1 MDPLESY
8 RTSLRNLLG
17 AALREHRCSRQWHYA
32 IDMEE
37 TDQDS
42 LASYL
47 GITHK
52 QLRSLLLAS
61 GLASYHGKQFRLC
74 KSEGRSSSYSWQ
86 QFIVEQ
92 SHEGYF
98 DRYSI
103 NNKKHMWIGFG
114 LTKKKV
120 VLLNSRQEQLPFT
133 LKTQSKFSKTPPR
146 LPKSNLALL
155 RRNRSMMLSVMDMYF
170 QEIEKNKKVTDAD
183 EDDEEDSHSDA
194 TITRINSDEDRDE
207 MHENLRTSALLLL
220 EQISTDN
227 STDPVGAI
235 EGLLKSIRVS
245 QNVKQQARLSLVS
258 GNNHVEEQEFVTGGS
273 SFPILSQIGFPI
285 IKRLVSSLLREIV
298 ALSCLYPDCGLLLYQ
313 THRGTSCELV

>member
-8 RTSLRNLLG
+8 RTSLPNLLG
-17 AALREHRCSRQWHYA
+17 AALREHRCLWQWHYA

-37 TDQDS
+37 TDQES

-47 GITHK
+47 GITHE
-52 QLRSLLLAS
+52 QLQHSLLLAS

-74 KSEGRSSSYSWQ
+74 KSEGRSLSYSWQ
-86 QFIVEQ
+86 QFIVKQ

-103 NNKKHMWIGFG
+103 NNKKHMWILG
-114 LTKKKV
+114 LRLTEKKV

-133 LKTQSKFSKTPPR
+133 PETQWKFSKTPPR

-155 RRNRSMMLSVMDMYF
+155 QRNRSMMLSVMDMYF

-183 EDDEEDSHSDA
+183 EDDEEDNHLDA
-194 TITRINSDEDRDE
+194 TITRINSDEDQDE
-207 MHENLRTSALLLL
+207 MHENLCTSALLLL
-220 EQISTDN
+220 EQISTDK

-245 QNVKQQARLSLVS
+245 QNAKQQARLSLVS
-258 GNNHVEEQEFVTGGS
+258 SNNHVEEQEFVTPES
-273 SFPILSQIGFPI
+273 SFPTPSQSVWCRPCCVRLLHCHVCIQI
-285 IKRLVSSLLREIV
+285 VVYCRIKLTVGRRVSW
-298 ALSCLYPDCGLLLYQ
+298 
-313 THRGTSCELV
+313 

>member
-1 MDPLESY
+1 MQQQQHSFFSFGVNGKHIVDGNSTNPRDRLPVSLSLILSLHYPLSSIDPKPIQMDPLESY
-8 RTSLRNLLG
+8 RTSFLNLLG
-17 AALREHRCSRQWHYA
+17 AALRLWQWHYA

-42 LASYL
+42 LTSYL

-52 QLRSLLLAS
+52 QLHSLFLAF
-61 GLASYHGKQFRLC
+61 GLASYHGKQFRLQR
-74 KSEGRSSSYSWQ
+74 SEGRNLSYSWQ

-92 SHEGYF
+92 IHEGYF
-98 DRYSI
+98 DLYSI
-103 NNKKHMWIGFG
+103 NNKKHMWAGLR
-114 LTKKKV
+114 LTKRKV

-133 LKTQSKFSKTPPR
+133 PETQWKFYKTPPR

-155 RRNRSMMLSVMDMYF
+155 QRNRSMMLSVLDMYF

-183 EDDEEDSHSDA
+183 EDEEDNSDA

-207 MHENLRTSALLLL
+207 MHENLCTSALLLL
-220 EQISTDN
+220 EQISTDK

-245 QNVKQQARLSLVS
+245 QNAKQQARLSLVS
-258 GNNHVEEQEFVTGGS
+258 GNNHV
-273 SFPILSQIGFPI
+273 
-285 IKRLVSSLLREIV
+285 
-298 ALSCLYPDCGLLLYQ
+298 
-313 THRGTSCELV
+313 

>member
-17 AALREHRCSRQWHYA
+17 AALREHRCSRKWHYA
-32 IDMEE
+32 IDMVE

-103 NNKKHMWIGFG
+103 NNKKHMWIGLG

-133 LKTQSKFSKTPPR
+133 PETQSKFSKTPPR

-155 RRNRSMMLSVMDMYF
+155 RRNRSMVLSVMDVYF
-170 QEIEKNKKVTDAD
+170 HCLRRCQRYMGWR
-183 EDDEEDSHSDA
+183 
-194 TITRINSDEDRDE
+194 IT
-207 MHENLRTSALLLL
+207 
-220 EQISTDN
+220 
-227 STDPVGAI
+227 
-235 EGLLKSIRVS
+235 
-245 QNVKQQARLSLVS
+245 
-258 GNNHVEEQEFVTGGS
+258 
-273 SFPILSQIGFPI
+273 
-285 IKRLVSSLLREIV
+285 
-298 ALSCLYPDCGLLLYQ
+298 
-313 THRGTSCELV
+313 